1 MATCPSRLPG
11 LQSQA
16 PTPHPKQPGPQ
27 SQPFVELS
35 KHALALRLRL
45 WLLWTDL
52 CPALSPRAGALLLTA
67 RAVEWAFERSP
78 GLDEVMRGA
87 LTMGLVLLREGTR
100 ELALPPSAR
109 GHSQKA
115 AVGKPGSKPS
125 PDQPC
130 RLPDPG
136 RPPPTPRERN
146 VCCWS
151 HQNAPRRCPTQLE
164 KGTPPPTDRSKRV
177 HPGLKDNL
185 GKLRPS

>member
-1 MATCPSRLPG
+1 M
-11 LQSQA
+11 
-16 PTPHPKQPGPQ
+16 
-27 SQPFVELS
+27 ELS

-67 RAVEWAFERSP
+67 RAVERAFERSP

-87 LTMGLVLLREGTR
+87 LTMGLVFLREGTR

-115 AVGKPGSKPS
+115 AVSKPGSKPS

-136 RPPPTPRERN
+136 RPCPSREKETCAVGATGTLQGAVRHS
-146 VCCWS
+146 WRR
-151 HQNAPRRCPTQLE
+151 APHRQLIQATTSR
-164 KGTPPPTDRSKRV
+164 GDSSVLTS
-177 HPGLKDNL
+177 
-185 GKLRPS
+185 